1 MFDGKDKQRE
11 KRERGRRENRK
22 PEEMKHRKAALG
34 PLRRKTE
41 RETGSKLWPC
51 WLKGVGG

>member
-1 MFDGKDKQRE
+1 MGGNRFGGNGKQRE

-51 WLKGVGG
+51 